1 MTLSEI
7 KQLIKRHHWWSEECP
22 GKWAYSFWIISAVE
36 QQKWFVPGLCSVG
49 FAAYKN
55 SFVYEKTS
63 EEEKTAQ
70 YLWLKEK
77 LKIEPDY
84 LIKEHER
91 WQTLKSDL
99 LKQIQNVVV
108 NSHNWNKKEVLSNY
122 QALMRKAI
130 DAICWGYFL
139 ECVDPYSD
147 SVLPTLIKTD
157 LPNLSDSERTELM
170 TILSTP
176 PIVTFVEEQQVE
188 RFNLILRFRQ
198 NLTINNK
205 ELLDKIKEY
214 KNKWLYFSGNYF
226 GDPPKT
232 EEEILQIFQDDAE
245 HYSDDEL
252 MREITKIETKIG
264 RIEALQK
271 EYLKK
276 YKLSDELKKD
286 FAVLRL
292 FGAYIDERKNTMMRT
307 TCAIW
312 HCMKALERVSGVSMG
327 ELEWYTYKEIDDLIE
342 NDVVVDLEVI
352 KSRAKL
358 SVFMTT
364 FENGATKE
372 VIFTGQEAEE
382 LLALLNNYD
391 SKEICGTVA
400 SWPDDL
406 GEKFVGTAQIVFHPA
421 KEKFTN
427 GNILVTTMTR
437 PDFVPLIKNAAA
449 IITDE
454 GGITCHAAIVSR
466 ELGIPCIIGT
476 KKATKVLKSGDKI
489 EINKNGILC
498 VYNTTT

>member
-1 MTLSEI
+1 MNLLEI
-7 KQLIKRHHWWSEECP
+7 KQLIKKHHWWSEECP
-22 GKWAYSFWIISAVE
+22 GKWAYSYWIIAAVE

-49 FAAYKN
+49 FAAYKD

-84 LIKEHER
+84 LVKEHDK
-91 WQTLKSDL
+91 WQALKSDVL
-99 LKQIQNVVV
+99 SQVEKVIA
-108 NSHNWNKKEVLSNY
+108 NSHDWDKDEVLFNY
-122 QALMRKAI
+122 NALMRKAI

-147 SVLPTLIKTD
+147 NILPKLVEKD
-157 LPNLSDSERTELM
+157 LSDLDNSQRAELM
-170 TILSTP
+170 SILSTP
-176 PIVTFVEEQQVE
+176 PIISFVEEQQVE
-188 RFNLILRFRQ
+188 RFNLILQFRQ
-198 NLTINNK
+198 NLMSDNV
-205 ELLDKIKEY
+205 ELLNKVKEF

-226 GDPPKT
+226 GDPPIG
-232 EEEILQIFQDDAE
+232 EAEIIHGLMDDAE

-252 MREITKIETKIG
+252 RREIIKIETKIE
-264 RIEALQK
+264 RLKKLQK
-271 EYLKK
+271 EYLAK
-276 YKLSDELKKD
+276 YKLSEELRED

-312 HCMKALERVSGVSMG
+312 HCMKALERVTGVSME
-327 ELEWYTYKEIDDLIE
+327 ELEWYTYKEIDCL
-342 NDVVVDLEVI
+342 VDAGNGVDTEMI

-364 FENGATKE
+364 MENGVVKE
-372 VIFTGQEAEE
+372 TIFTGKEAEE
-382 LLALLNNYD
+382 LLVLLNNYD
-391 SKEICGTVA
+391 TKEIQGTVA
-400 SWPDDL
+400 SWPDGL
-406 GEKFVGTAQIVFHPA
+406 LEKFVGTAQVIFHPA
-421 KEKFTN
+421 KEKFTK

-449 IITDE
+449 IVTDE

-466 ELGIPCIIGT
+466 ELGIPCVIGT

-489 EINKNGILC
+489 EINLKDGVIKKL
-498 VYNTTT
+498 